1 MALGLVPFESQA
13 APSAVMRNGSATKWS
28 PIGLAAGILLCPN
41 IPSVAQTLSIRME
54 SSPPWSVRNE
64 PDQVLNR
71 RITSTCVKG
80 RMCMGMGRRMTCITR
95 SRRTCCRLKWSRK
108 RNRANSLDA
117 TEGPGSQAGPLFPTR
132 SGEPEIC
139 VKRALPDCQR
149 RGSFSDI
156 SSERGTSPA

>member
-64 PDQVLNR
+64 ADQVLR
-71 RITSTCVKG
+71 RPPSKIG
-80 RMCMGMGRRMTCITR
+80 LII
-95 SRRTCCRLKWSRK
+95 L
-108 RNRANSLDA
+108 L
-117 TEGPGSQAGPLFPTR
+117 SQASHFQQWADPTNAVGIFPQ
-132 SGEPEIC
+132 ELC
-139 VKRALPDCQR
+139 RAQLSVTPIRVCIAKTLNHQE
-149 RGSFSDI
+149 GF
-156 SSERGTSPA
+156 TA